1 MAAFSFV
8 ANKIETPVATNTGA
22 LKPGIYHMVI
32 VRTDRKRTK
41 AGTGEYLEFE
51 MQVVQPAEFS
61 GRRYWDRFNI
71 SNPNKKTEDIAAE
84 QLSDLCHAVGVKKI
98 EADTD
103 ELLDKELVITLEIDP
118 KNTDFLRIKQ
128 YEAVPGPDLFEK
140 PAQVAIPQSLQKR
153 PWG

>member
-1 MAAFSFV
+1 MAAFSFTV
-8 ANKIETPVATNTGA
+8 NKIETPVATNTSA

-41 AGTGEYLEFE
+41 ARTGEYVEFE
-51 MQVVQPAEFS
+51 MQVVEPAEFS
-61 GRRYWDRFNI
+61 GRRYWARFNV
-71 SNPNKKTEDIAAE
+71 SNPSKKAEDIGAE

-118 KNTDFLRIKQ
+118 KNTDFLKIKHYGPVQ
-128 YEAVPGPDLFEK
+128 GPDLFEK
-140 PAQVAIPQSLQKR
+140 PAPVAIPQLLQKR